1 MNNIDLPD
9 ADSPRPNLANIPSMD
24 DMLALYE
31 KVLSELDSAI
41 SMLDSQIGKVMQAVT
56 YREQTYKED
65 WLVIITTDHG
75 RDKETG
81 KDHGGQSDSERN
93 TWMVMNKK
101 PNNYALNNRTA
112 IVDIF
117 PTITAFLNISLPS
130 HIAQGLDGV
139 PLLVTF
145 R

>member
-1 MNNIDLPD
+1 VIKDSAPD
-9 ADSPRPNLANIPSMD
+9 MSWIYLEYTD
-24 DMLALYE
+24 DMGH
-31 KVLSELDSAI
+31 KFGISPQLDSAI
-41 SMLDSQIGKVMQAVT
+41 SILDRQIGKVMEAVA
-56 YREQTYKED
+56 YREKKYKED

-117 PTITAFLNISLPS
+117 PTIATFLNISFPVLENN
-130 HIAQGLDGV
+130 ALDV
-139 PLLVTF
+139 VTL
-145 R
+145 RKGR